1 MEITMIKGV
10 KEMNVTTIKT
20 GGKQIFKVA
29 GILDTV
35 TAPALEAEL
44 KKTELDGVSEL
55 VFDLS
60 ELEYISSAGL
70 RVLLIAQK
78 KMIGNGE
85 FTVCGANET
94 VKEILDITGF
104 SDIFNVI

>member
-1 MEITMIKGV
+1 MDITTKKEAGKLTVAV
-10 KEMNVTTIKT
+10 K
-20 GGKQIFKVA
+20 